1 MGFHS
6 DFYGVGI
13 FFGFL
18 IVCAFKVD
26 FFFMIFFYDGSLLM
40 MMEMGLQ
47 KMMVEMKCLVC
58 SKGGYFEWF
67 DLLGREGYLSIS
79 LWNGEAPIHGGDFVQ
94 NDPHSKNGH
103 VI

>member
-1 MGFHS
+1 MENFSVTNFLGWVLQRDLVWLGFHS
-6 DFYGVGI
+6 DYYGVGI

-40 MMEMGLQ
+40 MMEMGLE

-58 SKGGYFEWF
+58 SKGGYFE
-67 DLLGREGYLSIS
+67 
-79 LWNGEAPIHGGDFVQ
+79 
-94 NDPHSKNGH
+94 
-103 VI
+103 